1 MESYEA
7 SINSFG
13 IGEYPKAVLELSRL
27 ELVFPEATLRVVAFF
42 LLTVITEPISLCSK
56 FWFSSSTNKMGPFAV
71 SYF

>member
-56 FWFSSSTNKMGPFAV
+56 F
-71 SYF
+71 